1 MNTSWEPRIQRIIN
15 QHDPDNEV
23 HYTGPRVTWAEAEL
37 ASAVIELMNEL
48 AEVKAELASMK
59 KTARAEALPDW

>member
-1 MNTSWEPRIQRIIN
+1 MNTSWIPRIQRVID

-37 ASAVIELMNEL
+37 ASAVIELINEL
-48 AEVKAELASMK
+48 AVVKTELQSIKDAGLAK
-59 KTARAEALPDW
+59 